1 MDGVGRG
8 NGTLCCVGWDVT
20 MEKKMTGYQQGLL
33 EQAEKLGNEVRALIS
48 LAGNKPWL
56 VVDRK
61 KTELAGQYIET
72 GLLWLKEA
80 IENPSFAE
88 EEADWRFGN
97 ED

>member
-1 MDGVGRG
+1 
-8 NGTLCCVGWDVT
+8 
-20 MEKKMTGYQQGLL
+20 MEKKMTAYQQGLL

-80 IENPSFAE
+80 IENPSFSE